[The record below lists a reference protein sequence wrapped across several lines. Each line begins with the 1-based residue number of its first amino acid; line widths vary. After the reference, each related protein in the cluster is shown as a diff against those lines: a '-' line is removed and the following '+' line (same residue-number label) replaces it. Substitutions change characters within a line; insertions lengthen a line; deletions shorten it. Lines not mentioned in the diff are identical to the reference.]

1 VEAAKILAAIA
12 EAEDLNGRI
21 RRNVLDTRRALSFL
35 MRGKFLST
43 KQHEEAREIVRDI
56 ESLDGHT
63 TFLFGK
69 INFLM
74 DAVVGFINVNQ
85 NQRVS
90 KLTKLGIIFMPI
102 NVLAGIGGMSEFSMM
117 TNGIDWPIAYG
128 GFTVGMVLIGWGTY
142 WALRQAERRESS
154 RKLDAPRS

>member
-1 VEAAKILAAIA
+1 
-12 EAEDLNGRI
+12 
-21 RRNVLDTRRALSFL
+21 
-35 MRGKFLST
+35 MRGKFLSSD
-43 KQHEEAREIVRDI
+43 QQEDARQILRDI

-63 TFLFGK
+63 SFLFGK

-102 NVLAGIGGMSEFSMM
+102 NVLAGMGGMSEFSMM
-117 TNGIDWPIAYG
+117 TSGIDWPIAYG
-128 GFTVGMVLIGWGTY
+128 VFTLGMMIIGWGTY
-142 WALRQAERRESS
+142 WALRQAERREA
-154 RKLDAPRS
+154 RRQQEAAVPEHKVRQGRRRAA